1 MSEKVLDWEPK
12 PLHSLRS
19 TFNNGSCSTLKKKIR
34 KQSPKYQEEALGAFW
49 LEQRYQLVLAAR
61 FAEGVCVASI
71 YYCASV
77 SSFGE

>member
-1 MSEKVLDWEPK
+1 MNEKVLNWEPK

-19 TFNNGSCSTLKKKIR
+19 TFNNGSCSTLEEKIR
-34 KQSPKYQEEALGAFW
+34 KQSKYQEEVLGAFW

-61 FAEGVCVASI
+61 FAKGVCVAII
-71 YYCASV
+71 YYYASV

>member
-1 MSEKVLDWEPK
+1 MNEKVLDWEHK

-19 TFNNGSCSTLKKKIR
+19 TFNNGSCSTLKEKIR
-34 KQSPKYQEEALGAFW
+34 KQSKYQEEALGAFW

-71 YYCASV
+71 YYYASV